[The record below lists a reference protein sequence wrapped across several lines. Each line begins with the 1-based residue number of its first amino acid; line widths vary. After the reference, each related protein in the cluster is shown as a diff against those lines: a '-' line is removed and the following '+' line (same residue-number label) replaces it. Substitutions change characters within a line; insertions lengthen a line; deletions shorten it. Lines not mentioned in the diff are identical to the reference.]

1 MRFHA
6 FSLVLAVLAVLA
18 ATPARAADSAALS
31 EAQKESVQKVIREY
45 LTNEHP
51 EIVIDA
57 LKELKK
63 RDEAAADVK
72 MKATIASKK
81 KELFEDPA
89 TPTAG
94 NPKGDVTIVEF
105 FDYQCGY
112 CKMVAESVENIL
124 KEDKNIRFVY
134 KEFPVLGPMSQQ
146 AAKAALASLKQD
158 KGKYV
163 AFHNALMKKQ
173 GHFTK
178 DEDILEVA
186 KAVGLNPDRLK
197 KDMQDDSVNK
207 HVQESLSL
215 GSEIGVR
222 GTPMFIVGD
231 QAYPGAMDESQLKEA
246 VKKAREASKKKEKK

>member
-1 MRFHA
+1 MRFQA
-6 FSLVLAVLAVLA
+6 FSLVLAALA
-18 ATPARAADSAALS
+18 AFAIAQAQAADSTPMS
-31 EAQKESVQKVIREY
+31 DVQKEAVQKVIREY
-45 LTNEHP
+45 LTNDHP
-51 EIVIDA
+51 EVVIDA

-63 RDEAAADVK
+63 RDEAAADAK
-72 MKATIASKK
+72 MKASIGSKK

-94 NPKGDVTIVEF
+94 NPKGDVSIVEF

-112 CKMVAESVENIL
+112 CKMVQESVEKVL

-146 AAKAALASLKQD
+146 ASKAALASLKQD
-158 KGKYV
+158 KGKYT

-186 KAVGLNPDRLK
+186 KSVGLNADKLK
-197 KDMQDDSVNK
+197 KDMQDESVNK
-207 HVQESLSL
+207 QVQASLDL
-215 GSEIGVR
+215 GSEIGAR
-222 GTPMFIVGD
+222 GTPMFIVGE

-246 VKKAREASKKKEKK
+246 VQKAREAAKKKEK